1 MDLSVYGKRPA
12 RLQAKPEEMSARPIA
27 LAASN
32 VRLNLAARQL
42 LAGLS
47 GKFRLDLLLDYPHV
61 LNRIGELW
69 GHPRQMNQYFEDLL
83 IDSRGGRQG
92 FPLPVISELTRLRAY
107 YQARVDPVKAAP
119 PDVWSTV
126 PLR

>member
-12 RLQAKPEEMSARPIA
+12 RARPEEMPAKP
-27 LAASN
+27 AAPTTAH

-42 LAGLS
+42 LASLN

-69 GHPRQMNQYFEDLL
+69 GQPRLMNRYFEDLL

-92 FPLPVISELTRLRAY
+92 FPLPVISELTRLRDY
-107 YQARVDPVKAAP
+107 YQARVNPVKVTT
-119 PDVWSTV
+119 DVWSTV